1 MGGNVITTAVGVV
14 AETVTGAV
22 ASKFA
27 AVAPLP
33 IALVKY
39 AVAVAGDPLVLWTV
53 TVALIPEYVAP
64 AA

>member
-1 MGGNVITTAVGVV
+1 MGGNVMATAVGVV
-14 AETVTGAV
+14 DETVTSAV
-22 ASKFA
+22 ASRFA
-27 AVAPLP
+27 AVAALP

-53 TVALIPEYVAP
+53 TVALMPEYVAP